1 MQKHDNWFVLGT
13 FCFIQLLLFVNGEL
27 VSNEIIEK
35 LAMQNHANN
44 SMSTSKLIFHE
55 NNDDEDIFHEG
66 SGSGMVEGSGFSEH
80 EWEFDRNGQLI

>member
-55 NNDDEDIFHEG
+55 NNDDEDIFQ
-66 SGSGMVEGSGFSEH
+66 SSPDLAFFKICLSVTRKAF
-80 EWEFDRNGQLI
+80 NIPY